1 MVNAGVDR
9 DTPDTGNQ
17 VVPMLSGE
25 LEGHSF
31 QLAGDRA
38 APSEPLVGANVETP
52 AEGRGTKPPRFKP
65 NDRVAGEFCL
75 QTRQNLLE
83 EGLLNR
89 ISDDFEEMLSPL
101 GGKFTE

>member
-1 MVNAGVDR
+1 
-9 DTPDTGNQ
+9 
-17 VVPMLSGE
+17 
-25 LEGHSF
+25 
-31 QLAGDRA
+31 
-38 APSEPLVGANVETP
+38 
-52 AEGRGTKPPRFKP
+52 
-65 NDRVAGEFCL
+65 VAGEFCL